1 MGGFIFRKIIIVKVD
16 SKYCDFLRKYENKV
30 PYNAGEK
37 ELRPFV
43 GILFNIGNCE
53 YFVPLSSPKP
63 KHSRLAN
70 TLNLIKID
78 NGKLGVINFNNM
90 IPVNKNNYNII
101 DLNEKT
107 NDKNKSARILLLKNQ
122 LRWLNKNRVD
132 IYEKSS
138 NLYKKYVNNLL
149 PINVRN
155 RCCNFILLEE
165 KCRDYNK

>member
-1 MGGFIFRKIIIVKVD
+1 
-16 SKYCDFLRKYENKV
+16 
-30 PYNAGEK
+30 
-37 ELRPFV
+37 
-43 GILFNIGNCE
+43 
-53 YFVPLSSPKP
+53 
-63 KHSRLAN
+63 
-70 TLNLIKID
+70 
-78 NGKLGVINFNNM
+78 M
-90 IPVNKNNYNII
+90 IPVNKSNYNII

-122 LRWLNKNRVD
+122 LRWLNNNRVD

>member
-1 MGGFIFRKIIIVKVD
+1 MFRKIIIVKVD

-53 YFVPLSSPKP
+53 YFAPLSSPKP

-70 TLNLIKID
+70 TLDLIKID

-90 IPVNKNNYNII
+90 IPVNKSNYNII

-165 KCRDYNK
+165 KCREYNI

>member
-1 MGGFIFRKIIIVKVD
+1 MFRKIIIVKVD
-16 SKYCDFLRKYENKV
+16 SKYCEFLRKYENKV

-37 ELRPFV
+37 ELRPFI

-53 YFVPLSSPKP
+53 YFAPLSSPKP

-70 TLNLIKID
+70 TLDLIKID

-90 IPVNKNNYNII
+90 IPVNKSNYNII

>member
-1 MGGFIFRKIIIVKVD
+1 MFRKIIIVKVD

-53 YFVPLSSPKP
+53 YFAPLSSPKP

-70 TLNLIKID
+70 TLDLIKID

-90 IPVNKNNYNII
+90 IPVNKSNYNII

-138 NLYKKYVNNLL
+138 NLYKKYINNLL
-149 PINVRN
+149 PINVRV

-165 KCRDYNK
+165 KCREYNI

>member
-1 MGGFIFRKIIIVKVD
+1 MFRKIIIVKVD

-53 YFVPLSSPKP
+53 YFAPLSSPKP

-70 TLNLIKID
+70 TLDLIKID

-90 IPVNKNNYNII
+90 IPVNKSNYNII

-122 LRWLNKNRVD
+122 LRWLNNNRVD

-165 KCRDYNK
+165 KCRDNNK

>member
-1 MGGFIFRKIIIVKVD
+1 MFRKIIIVKVD
-16 SKYCDFLRKYENKV
+16 SKYCDFLRKYESKV

-53 YFVPLSSPKP
+53 YFAPLSSPKP

-70 TLNLIKID
+70 TLDLIKID

-90 IPVNKNNYNII
+90 IPVNKSNYNII

-107 NDKNKSARILLLKNQ
+107 NDKNKGARILLLKNQ
-122 LRWLNKNRVD
+122 LRWLNNNRVD

-165 KCRDYNK
+165 KCREYNK

>member
-1 MGGFIFRKIIIVKVD
+1 MFRKIIIVKVD

-70 TLNLIKID
+70 TLDLIKID

-90 IPVNKNNYNII
+90 IPVNKSNYNII

-165 KCRDYNK
+165 KCREYNI

>member
-1 MGGFIFRKIIIVKVD
+1 MFRKIIIVKVD

-53 YFVPLSSPKP
+53 YFAPLSSPKP

-70 TLNLIKID
+70 TLDLIKID

-90 IPVNKNNYNII
+90 IPVNKSNYNII

-165 KCRDYNK
+165 KCREYNK

>member
-1 MGGFIFRKIIIVKVD
+1 MFRKIIIVKVD

-53 YFVPLSSPKP
+53 YFAPLSSPKP

-70 TLNLIKID
+70 TLDLIKID

-90 IPVNKNNYNII
+90 IPVNKSNYNII

-149 PINVRN
+149 PINVRV

-165 KCRDYNK
+165 KCREYNI

>member
-1 MGGFIFRKIIIVKVD
+1 MFRKIIIVKVD
-16 SKYCDFLRKYENKV
+16 SKYCDFLRKYESKV

-53 YFVPLSSPKP
+53 YFAPLSSPKP
-63 KHSRLAN
+63 KHSRLVN
-70 TLNLIKID
+70 TLDLIKID

-90 IPVNKNNYNII
+90 IPVNKSNYSII

-107 NDKNKSARILLLKNQ
+107 NDKRKLARILLLKNQ
-122 LRWLNKNRVD
+122 LRWLNNNRVD

-138 NLYKKYVNNLL
+138 NLYKKYINNLL
-149 PINVRN
+149 PINVKD

-165 KCRDYNK
+165 KCKEYNK

>member
-1 MGGFIFRKIIIVKVD
+1 M
-16 SKYCDFLRKYENKV
+16 
-30 PYNAGEK
+30 
-37 ELRPFV
+37 
-43 GILFNIGNCE
+43 
-53 YFVPLSSPKP
+53 
-63 KHSRLAN
+63 
-70 TLNLIKID
+70 D

-90 IPVNKNNYNII
+90 IPVNKSNYNII

-165 KCRDYNK
+165 KCREYNI

>member
-1 MGGFIFRKIIIVKVD
+1 MFRKIIIVKVD
-16 SKYCDFLRKYENKV
+16 SNYCDFLRKYENKV

-53 YFVPLSSPKP
+53 YFAPLSSPKP

-70 TLNLIKID
+70 TLDLIKID

-90 IPVNKNNYNII
+90 IPVNKSNYNII

>member
-1 MGGFIFRKIIIVKVD
+1 
-16 SKYCDFLRKYENKV
+16 
-30 PYNAGEK
+30 
-37 ELRPFV
+37 
-43 GILFNIGNCE
+43 
-53 YFVPLSSPKP
+53 
-63 KHSRLAN
+63 
-70 TLNLIKID
+70 
-78 NGKLGVINFNNM
+78 M
-90 IPVNKNNYNII
+90 IPVNKINYNII

>member
-1 MGGFIFRKIIIVKVD
+1 
-16 SKYCDFLRKYENKV
+16 
-30 PYNAGEK
+30 
-37 ELRPFV
+37 
-43 GILFNIGNCE
+43 
-53 YFVPLSSPKP
+53 
-63 KHSRLAN
+63 
-70 TLNLIKID
+70 
-78 NGKLGVINFNNM
+78 M
-90 IPVNKNNYNII
+90 IPVNKSSYNII

-122 LRWLNKNRVD
+122 LRWLNNNRVD

>member
-1 MGGFIFRKIIIVKVD
+1 MFRKIIIVKVD
-16 SKYCDFLRKYENKV
+16 SKYCDFLRKYESKV

-53 YFVPLSSPKP
+53 YFAPLSSPKP

-70 TLNLIKID
+70 TLDLIKID

-90 IPVNKNNYNII
+90 IPVNKSNYNII

-107 NDKNKSARILLLKNQ
+107 NDKNKGARILLLKNQ
-122 LRWLNKNRVD
+122 LRWLNNNRVD

>member
-1 MGGFIFRKIIIVKVD
+1 MFRKIIIVKVD

-53 YFVPLSSPKP
+53 YFAPLSSPKP

-70 TLNLIKID
+70 TLDLIKID

-90 IPVNKNNYNII
+90 IPVNKSNYNII

>member
-1 MGGFIFRKIIIVKVD
+1 
-16 SKYCDFLRKYENKV
+16 
-30 PYNAGEK
+30 
-37 ELRPFV
+37 
-43 GILFNIGNCE
+43 
-53 YFVPLSSPKP
+53 
-63 KHSRLAN
+63 
-70 TLNLIKID
+70 
-78 NGKLGVINFNNM
+78 M
-90 IPVNKNNYNII
+90 IPVNKSNYNII
-101 DLNEKT
+101 GLYEKT

-165 KCRDYNK
+165 KCREYNI

>member
-1 MGGFIFRKIIIVKVD
+1 
-16 SKYCDFLRKYENKV
+16 
-30 PYNAGEK
+30 
-37 ELRPFV
+37 
-43 GILFNIGNCE
+43 
-53 YFVPLSSPKP
+53 
-63 KHSRLAN
+63 
-70 TLNLIKID
+70 
-78 NGKLGVINFNNM
+78 M
-90 IPVNKNNYNII
+90 IPVNKSNYNII

-122 LRWLNKNRVD
+122 LCWLNKNRVD

>member
-1 MGGFIFRKIIIVKVD
+1 MFRKIIIVKVD

-30 PYNAGEK
+30 QYNAGEK

-53 YFVPLSSPKP
+53 YFAPLSSPKP

-70 TLNLIKID
+70 TLDLIKID

-90 IPVNKNNYNII
+90 IPVNKSNYNII

>member
-1 MGGFIFRKIIIVKVD
+1 MFRKIIIVKVD

-37 ELRPFV
+37 ELRPFI

-53 YFVPLSSPKP
+53 YFAPLSSPKP

-70 TLNLIKID
+70 TLDLIKID

-90 IPVNKNNYNII
+90 IPVNKSNYNII

>member
-1 MGGFIFRKIIIVKVD
+1 MFRKIIIVKAD
-16 SKYCDFLRKYENKV
+16 SKYCEFLRKYENKV

-37 ELRPFV
+37 ELRPFI

-53 YFVPLSSPKP
+53 YFAPLSSPKP

-70 TLNLIKID
+70 TLDLIKID

-90 IPVNKNNYNII
+90 IPVNKSNYNII

-122 LRWLNKNRVD
+122 LRWLNNNRVD

-155 RCCNFILLEE
+155 RCCNFILL
-165 KCRDYNK
+165 

>member
-1 MGGFIFRKIIIVKVD
+1 
-16 SKYCDFLRKYENKV
+16 
-30 PYNAGEK
+30 
-37 ELRPFV
+37 
-43 GILFNIGNCE
+43 
-53 YFVPLSSPKP
+53 
-63 KHSRLAN
+63 
-70 TLNLIKID
+70 
-78 NGKLGVINFNNM
+78 M
-90 IPVNKNNYNII
+90 IPVNKSNYNII
-101 DLNEKT
+101 GLNEKT

>member
-1 MGGFIFRKIIIVKVD
+1 MFRKIIIVKVD

-53 YFVPLSSPKP
+53 YFAPLSSHKP

-70 TLNLIKID
+70 TLDLIKID

-90 IPVNKNNYNII
+90 IPVNKSNYNII

-122 LRWLNKNRVD
+122 LRWLNNNRVD
-132 IYEKSS
+132 IYEKSG

-165 KCRDYNK
+165 KCREYNK

>member
-1 MGGFIFRKIIIVKVD
+1 M
-16 SKYCDFLRKYENKV
+16 
-30 PYNAGEK
+30 
-37 ELRPFV
+37 
-43 GILFNIGNCE
+43 
-53 YFVPLSSPKP
+53 
-63 KHSRLAN
+63 
-70 TLNLIKID
+70 D

-90 IPVNKNNYNII
+90 IPVNKSNYNII

-132 IYEKSS
+132 IYENSS

>member
-1 MGGFIFRKIIIVKVD
+1 MFRKIIIVKVD

-53 YFVPLSSPKP
+53 YFAPLSSPKP

-70 TLNLIKID
+70 TLDLIKID

-90 IPVNKNNYNII
+90 IPVNKSNYNII

-122 LRWLNKNRVD
+122 LRWLNKNKVD

>member
-1 MGGFIFRKIIIVKVD
+1 
-16 SKYCDFLRKYENKV
+16 
-30 PYNAGEK
+30 
-37 ELRPFV
+37 
-43 GILFNIGNCE
+43 
-53 YFVPLSSPKP
+53 
-63 KHSRLAN
+63 
-70 TLNLIKID
+70 
-78 NGKLGVINFNNM
+78 M
-90 IPVNKNNYNII
+90 IPVNKSNYNII

-165 KCRDYNK
+165 KV